1 MNRIVEPGNSLDPS
15 SSASLPQA
23 VVRVSVQPALLAGSA
38 GTRRWPSACER
49 GSRQPTGLTSEE
61 SLLEATLDRL
71 DDAFVVAAHNMSP
84 THPLATAAPLVVCCE
99 ALRSQAFERHVP
111 RLVVQPNS
119 RNSAPA
125 LTVAALAARAAAAGG
140 DDPIIVALPA
150 EHLIA
155 DHAAFGIALAE
166 AFTHAAHG
174 AIVAF
179 GVPPARAAT
188 AYGYL
193 RTGTALGTRG
203 ARAIVRFVDKPDAEL
218 AERYVACGQYWWNSG
233 IFVVR
238 ASVWLST
245 IALCRPVIAAACA
258 DAFRDA
264 PQDSDGALRLARD
277 AFASC
282 PSDSIDDALMERIA
296 TDARV
301 AGVTVPLLAGWSDAS
316 ERNAGWGPFIRHGA
330 LNLADLGVA
339 FEGAGVTA
347 PASS

>member
-1 MNRIVEPGNSLDPS
+1 MNHIAQPGNSLDPS
-15 SSASLPQA
+15 SIASLPQA
-23 VVRVSVQPALLAGSA
+23 LGRLFVQPAILAGST
-38 GTRRWPSACER
+38 GTRRWASSCQR
-49 GSRQPTGLTSEE
+49 GSQQLTGLVSDA
-61 SLLEATLDRL
+61 SLLEPTLDRL
-71 DDAFVVAAHNMSP
+71 DDAFVVAAHNMPP
-84 THPLATAAPLVVCCE
+84 THPLATAAPLVLCCE
-99 ALRSQAFERHVP
+99 ALKLQACERHEA
-111 RLVVQPNS
+111 RMVVQPQS
-119 RNSAPA
+119 RNTAPA
-125 LTVAALAARAAAAGG
+125 LTVAALAARAAAAPG

-150 EHLIA
+150 DHPIA

-166 AFTHAAHG
+166 AFTHAARG

-188 AYGYL
+188 AYRYV
-193 RTGTALGTRG
+193 RTGTALGARG

-264 PQDSDGALRLARD
+264 REDSDGALHLARD

-282 PSDSIDDALMERIA
+282 PSESIDDALMEHIA
-296 TDARV
+296 SDARL
-301 AGVTVPLLAGWSDAS
+301 AGVTVPLIAASSDMS
-316 ERNAGWGPFIRHGA
+316 QRNADWVPLIKHGA
-330 LNLADLGVA
+330 RNLADVGVE
-339 FEGAGVTA
+339 FDGACVTA